1 MRKMLAFVVAF
12 VVGTVGL
19 AVRVHADV
27 LDSVTV
33 VVGCKNYTVKATGHG
48 LSHPNAVVQYRW
60 DIPTGGLGTGFGDLR
75 VADMFPANP
84 QQGGAFTTSTTK
96 AEPIPPSELVLF
108 GNVIGFGSATLI
120 TGAMTWNT
128 VAITFIGNSPTFT
141 STFGCPSLNR
151 CALTQ
156 ARWRHRE
163 NWPVERLVLGNPFP
177 NPAPFVYSDDR
188 ARAILRRV
196 NAPHDASIELA
207 QQLIAAKL
215 NLFNGAPRIVH
226 TDLTPTGVAIMF
238 LFTND
243 ADFLLGN
250 GRLPQ
255 HVDPASSLGQQ
266 MEADAAVLASY
277 NTGALT
283 TQNPDGTCQ

>member
-1 MRKMLAFVVAF
+1 MRPDLIVIGSVTPQNATQLRFVE
-12 VVGTVGL
+12 
-19 AVRVHADV
+19 HDQ
-27 LDSVTV
+27 VTV
-33 VVGCKNYTVKATGHG
+33 VVGCKNYTVKAIGHG
-48 LSHPNAVVQYRW
+48 LIHPNAVVQYKW

-84 QQGGAFTTSTTK
+84 NQDGGFTASVTK

-151 CALTQ
+151 CPLTQ
-156 ARWRHRE
+156 DRWQHRE
-163 NWPVERLVLGNPFP
+163 TWPVERLVLGNPFL
-177 NPAPFVYSDDR
+177 NPAPLVYSDDR
-188 ARAILRRV
+188 ALVILRSRR
-196 NAPHDASIELA
+196 ASDASIQLA

-255 HVDPASSLGQQ
+255 HVDPASSWGQQ

-283 TQNPDGTCQ
+283 TQNADGTCQ